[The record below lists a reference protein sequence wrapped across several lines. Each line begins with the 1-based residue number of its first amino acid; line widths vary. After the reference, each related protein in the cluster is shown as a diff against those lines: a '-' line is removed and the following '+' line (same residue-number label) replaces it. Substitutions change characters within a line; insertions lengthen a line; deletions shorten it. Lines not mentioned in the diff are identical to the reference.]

1 MRVVSLVDPFQ
12 RVQSLQISPTF
23 LTKTLDNGQKKV
35 EEYYYDTRKKLF
47 EYDSVINIQR
57 ISIYR
62 ERKQILNSL
71 NLRSLMIQY
80 GEELILNYAKAF
92 CSLNEK
98 NRELEFQKLNFEISF
113 FLNSSPIFS
122 NYKEIRFLDYNQIGL
137 KLCLIFWE
145 IYDSIEQNLELIGP
159 NFSRFIEKQI
169 ILKQIDLFWKLHYE
183 I

>member
-1 MRVVSLVDPFQ
+1 
-12 RVQSLQISPTF
+12 
-23 LTKTLDNGQKKV
+23 
-35 EEYYYDTRKKLF
+35 
-47 EYDSVINIQR
+47 
-57 ISIYR
+57 
-62 ERKQILNSL
+62 
-71 NLRSLMIQY
+71 MIQY
-80 GEELILNYAKAF
+80 GEELILNYAKSF

-159 NFSRFIEKQI
+159 GFSRFIEKQI
-169 ILKQIDLFWKLHYE
+169 ILKQIDLFWKLHLQKSDSLKETIGWRTYGQLDPLIEYKNEASNLYLETISE
-183 I
+183 IKYNSVYNFLKIQIQI